1 MPDPSDWVNYDNAVG
16 HASSDSDDIVKT
28 ALTAGLKL
36 GGDDKG
42 HWSKIKH
49 TLQKQVSGHHYTD
62 LKIQPMDYSM
72 QNGLDACQHTAIK
85 YITRFREKGGQVDL
99 DKAIHCIEMLK
110 EFEYGKEE

>member
-49 TLQKQVSGHHYTD
+49 TLQKQVRRYNLWIIPCRMVWMRVNTQPLSISPGSG
-62 LKIQPMDYSM
+62 K
-72 QNGLDACQHTAIK
+72 
-85 YITRFREKGGQVDL
+85 RVDRW
-99 DKAIHCIEMLK
+99 I
-110 EFEYGKEE
+110 